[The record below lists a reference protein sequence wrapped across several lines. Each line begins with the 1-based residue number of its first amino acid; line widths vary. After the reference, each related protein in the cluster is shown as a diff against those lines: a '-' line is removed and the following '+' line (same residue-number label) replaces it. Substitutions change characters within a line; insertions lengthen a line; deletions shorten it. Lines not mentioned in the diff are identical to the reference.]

1 MLVTMRRNTMRSAV
15 LGLTLAGVVGTG
27 LLGVSAAEAAPP
39 MVKSDDR
46 SVVTTLIEPE
56 KPGPGVI
63 VERDPGGGTRHADVT
78 PKNQP
83 RATVEIDRSPDPEVT
98 QDAHDFVIRE
108 AIRDAARVERESII
122 GEADLEYGPG
132 GPTLSVGIGVVDG
145 VKDDLRPV
153 ERLELDRLLEEFS
166 QLLSEDLVDI
176 DITGKLLE
184 LGDRLAALFETI
196 QEGIGGAHKVG
207 DEGIDAAEEFG
218 WMYDLSKLLD
228 ELFGDDPDEEEGT
241 PDGQGA
247 WDDPDGDWVPNWLDS
262 DDDDDGTPDDEDA
275 DPYDPEVSIMAGGE
289 AGPMGTPP
297 VPPMGLTAIDSIRS
311 SVIDVV
317 LMLGQDAAS
326 ELIEYGFLTEKEGLG
341 WEAGGG

>member
-83 RATVEIDRSPDPEVT
+83 RATVEIDRPPDPE
-98 QDAHDFVIRE
+98 FNVIRE
-108 AIRDAARVERESII
+108 AA
-122 GEADLEYGPG
+122 PG
-132 GPTLSVGIGVVDG
+132 GPTPSVGTGLVDG

-153 ERLELDRLLEEFS
+153 EELDRLLEEFS
-166 QLLSEDLVDI
+166 VLLPEDVMDI

-184 LGDRLAALFETI
+184 LRDRLNAIFETI
-196 QEGIGGAHKVG
+196 QEGIGGGAHGV
-207 DEGIDAAEEFG
+207 DAAEEFG
-218 WMYDLSKLLD
+218 WMYDLSKTLD
-228 ELFGDDPDEEEGT
+228 AWFRDD
-241 PDGQGA
+241 
-247 WDDPDGDWVPNWLDS
+247 DGDGKANWRDRDLDGDGILNK
-262 DDDDDGTPDDEDA
+262 DDDDIDGDGVPNKEDDYPRDKTR
-275 DPYDPEVSIMAGGE
+275 SIMAGGE

-326 ELIEYGFLTEKEGLG
+326 ELIEYGFLTEKDGLV
-341 WEAGGG
+341 WEGGGG